1 MVAHASASHAVAL
14 ISLPALGPLR
24 QRHRLADAA
33 VQMVA
38 RLLGAGE
45 RTEDRVLGR
54 RVERLVAETPDA
66 GSVRFATRVLAGN
79 VRLILGMVAAN
90 HPWRLALG
98 LSRALVVAL
107 ATVAFALVSQ
117 DMWRIGESLGVRRA
131 AVLMALAVAVPVV
144 TLVAT
149 ANLWERSADPR
160 ARQQVVLFNLTTVL
174 TLAIGIVSLYTAL
187 AALTA
192 VGALVLVP
200 PSVLSAAVGHQV
212 AFVDYV
218 RLAWVATSLGVLAG
232 ALGAGLESDEAV
244 RAAAY
249 RSWPDFETED
259 VAQRDRAARM

>member
-1 MVAHASASHAVAL
+1 
-14 ISLPALGPLR
+14 
-24 QRHRLADAA
+24 
-33 VQMVA
+33 MVA
-38 RLLGAGE
+38 RLLGA
-45 RTEDRVLGR
+45 RDHTDDRALGR

-79 VRLILGMVAAN
+79 VRLILGMVTAN

-98 LSRALVVAL
+98 LSRALVVSL
-107 ATVAFALVSQ
+107 ATVAFVLVSQ
-117 DMWRIGESLGVRRA
+117 DVWLIGESLGVRRG

-174 TLAIGIVSLYTAL
+174 TLTIGIVSLYIAL
-187 AALTA
+187 AALTG

-200 PSVLSAAVGHQV
+200 PSVLSAAVDHQV
-212 AFVDYV
+212 SFADYV
-218 RLAWVATSLGVLAG
+218 ALAWLATSLGVLAG

-249 RSWPDFETED
+249 RSWPDVETED
-259 VAQRDRAARM
+259 AARRDRAGRT